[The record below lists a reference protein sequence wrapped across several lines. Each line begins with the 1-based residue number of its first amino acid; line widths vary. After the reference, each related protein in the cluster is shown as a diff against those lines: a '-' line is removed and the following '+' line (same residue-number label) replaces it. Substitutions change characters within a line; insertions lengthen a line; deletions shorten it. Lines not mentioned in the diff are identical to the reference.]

1 MRVIVDEGVSQTSPL
16 WQQFQTWLG
25 TDVAEVLWLA
35 DVYPSIP
42 DVEILDKLLTPD
54 TVLLTRDGVL
64 HNRALRQGVQSFTL
78 NAQGESVAEQMPC

>member
-25 TDVAEVLWLA
+25 TDSAEGLWLA

-54 TVLLTRDGVL
+54 NVLLTGMGSYTTVPCVKGAVL
-64 HNRALRQGVQSFTL
+64 H
-78 NAQGESVAEQMPC
+78 AQCARDSSPQEAAA